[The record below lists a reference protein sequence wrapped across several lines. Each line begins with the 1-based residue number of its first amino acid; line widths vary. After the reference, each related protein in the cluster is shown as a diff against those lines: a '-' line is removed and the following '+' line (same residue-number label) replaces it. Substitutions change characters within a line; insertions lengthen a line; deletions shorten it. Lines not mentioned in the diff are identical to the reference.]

1 MWSRFGA
8 TGNAPHLP
16 KLFLGRGKGRECV
29 MHRIGRLSV
38 RRVSDSR
45 IDSSYWPFA
54 VRDNLYRRTYPL
66 HSTPPVQHGYIP
78 VGVQVVPICPSQPR
92 RETGEGGVRFEPTTP
107 SGRHFSTHPSKL
119 SMAQTGLEMETY
131 SVPLVLLALLCSA

>member
-54 VRDNLYRRTYPL
+54 IRGNLYRRTYTL
-66 HSTPPVQHGYIP
+66 NSTPPVQHGYIP
-78 VGVQVVPICPSQPR
+78 VRVHVVPICPSQPR
-92 RETGEGGVRFEPTTP
+92 RETGENSNTRPRMGAT
-107 SGRHFSTHPSKL
+107 
-119 SMAQTGLEMETY
+119 
-131 SVPLVLLALLCSA
+131 